1 MTAEQI
7 RYWDGEGIEFG
18 AHSRTHAHLSKLS
31 AAELSAEVVGSKDD
45 LSALLGHPVVSFAYP
60 YGDYNDAVRN
70 LVRDEFDLAFSVK
83 EGLNYLSGDPYLLK
97 RAYIGPTDLMIDF
110 AASVRR
116 GGIRR
121 IRDWRSKLK
130 LRTRLKQLLGINHA
144 HP

>member
-7 RYWDGEGIEFG
+7 CYWDGQGIEFG
-18 AHSRTHAHLSKLS
+18 AHSRTHAYLSNLS
-31 AAELSAEVVGSKDD
+31 AAELSAEIVGSKND
-45 LSALLGHPVVSFAYP
+45 LAALLGHPIVSFVYP
-60 YGDYNDAVRN
+60 YGDYNDAVRD
-70 LVRDEFDLAFSVK
+70 LVRNEFDLAFSVQ
-83 EGLNYLSGDPYLLK
+83 EGLNYLSSDRHLLR

-121 IRDWRSKLK
+121 IRDWRMKLK
-130 LRTRLKQLLGINHA
+130 LRTRLKRLLGINRT